1 MSIPKYNEIMSPLL
15 DYLSNKGEKNFRSLE
30 QPLAVHFNLSTEEIA
45 KIYDSGNGRV
55 FLDRISWALSYLTVA
70 KLTERPKRGYYQNTD
85 LAAGYLNNPEKVQQ
99 FVKQRSAER
108 DEQRRLDKALANDV
122 APELLSDDRQQIT
135 PQEQLDVAY
144 NSILQ
149 STYDTIIDTI
159 LSKTPTEFE
168 KLVVMLLEKM
178 GYGGQIENAGQV
190 TQASNDGGIDGIIK
204 EDVLGLGTIHL
215 QAKRYN
221 TSNSVGREEIQ
232 KFVGAIAVAQSNKG
246 VFITTSK
253 YTKGAIEYAA
263 NLNGSTNL
271 VLIDG
276 EKLAEYIY
284 KYNLGMH
291 SKQTIVIKELDS
303 DFWDTMQEGK

>member
-1 MSIPKYNEIMSPLL
+1 M
-15 DYLSNKGEKNFRSLE
+15 
-30 QPLAVHFNLSTEEIA
+30 V
-45 KIYDSGNGRV
+45 
-55 FLDRISWALSYLTVA
+55 
-70 KLTERPKRGYYQNTD
+70 
-85 LAAGYLNNPEKVQQ
+85 
-99 FVKQRSAER
+99 
-108 DEQRRLDKALANDV
+108 
-122 APELLSDDRQQIT
+122 SDDDQQVT
-135 PQEQLDVAY
+135 PQEQLDAAY
-144 NSILQ
+144 KSILQ

-159 LSKTPTEFE
+159 LSKSPAEFE

-178 GYGGQIENAGQV
+178 GYGGQIENAGNV

-215 QAKRYN
+215 QAKRYD
-221 TSNSVGREEIQ
+221 TSNSIGREEIQ
-232 KFVGAIAVAQSNKG
+232 KIVGAIAVAPSNKG

-253 YTKGAIEYAA
+253 YTKGALEYAK

-276 EKLAEYIY
+276 DKLAEYIY

-303 DFWDTMQEGK
+303 DFWDTMLEGWSIYREIKAL